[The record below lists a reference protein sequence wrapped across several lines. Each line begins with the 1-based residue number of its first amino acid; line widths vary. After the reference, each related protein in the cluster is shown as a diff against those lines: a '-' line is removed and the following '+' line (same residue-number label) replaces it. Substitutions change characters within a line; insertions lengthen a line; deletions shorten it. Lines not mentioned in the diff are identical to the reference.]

1 MSSNVNKIGNPYN
14 QNGQP
19 LININQQTLDEI
31 SEKNG
36 WITFKNKK
44 LSKAI
49 SFVEYNNQELSVNSD
64 SSSTI
69 YNNQFEDI
77 QKIIFVNAQLSVNP
91 YNQTQLFVKCKNNNN
106 GENLNVD
113 YFNIKFVNGEQIN
126 LNNKDF
132 IICNRQ
138 NNLMDETIQTT
149 FVYLPII
156 KDSVGVYHV
165 KISTLQN
172 INANNKVV
180 VTVNQ
185 AGVFIDRSGNI
196 QLQIQS
202 PYSSIQLVYDFSYK
216 LWRVITPF
224 IPMQRRT
231 VGLTSD
237 QVKKVT
243 NKILMIRG

>member
-1 MSSNVNKIGNPYN
+1 MLGTKYLYLASVLILGACAYGSVDLGDGKYTQASAITGQGGVYKIGNPYN

-106 GENLNVD
+106 GEINEKKYCFNCFNL
-113 YFNIKFVNGEQIN
+113 VNCW
-126 LNNKDF
+126 NN
-132 IICNRQ
+132 
-138 NNLMDETIQTT
+138 
-149 FVYLPII
+149 Y
-156 KDSVGVYHV
+156 
-165 KISTLQN
+165 
-172 INANNKVV
+172 
-180 VTVNQ
+180 
-185 AGVFIDRSGNI
+185 
-196 QLQIQS
+196 
-202 PYSSIQLVYDFSYK
+202 
-216 LWRVITPF
+216 
-224 IPMQRRT
+224 
-231 VGLTSD
+231 
-237 QVKKVT
+237 
-243 NKILMIRG
+243 